1 MKLLSHNIMLNF
13 DRFLMTAGT
22 AICFIPYETFIFA
35 QANLE
40 QVLPGKLS
48 IWYW

>member
-1 MKLLSHNIMLNF
+1 MKSLSHSIMLNF
-13 DRFLMTAGT
+13 DRFPMTAGT
-22 AICFIPYETFIFA
+22 AICYIPYETFTFA